1 MKKIILSLLVC
12 CVALSVSA
20 QGKKEMLESIT
31 KIQTSVSETQANIN
45 ALQSNQATVSA
56 QLLTL
61 TQALG
66 ALQAENAA
74 LKERLTKL
82 ESTVA
87 NLSVAPGE
95 KPAGLAA
102 IPATL
107 QTASDSIQAL
117 YITFNACKTPEEA
130 SKYIANPER
139 VKPLMLKYY
148 DEVKNWEED
157 EFEWD
162 NDFEPTLVRK
172 NLWYVDGFYRTY
184 IVKTPS
190 GYKVD
195 WEASEMYNPY
205 TEGQLMNMPNKV
217 VEFRGK
223 VEQTSDYSNDYWVE
237 YLLNDGQNILAVYG
251 RKGSAATKQL
261 SDYVKQ
267 KTKHAIIKIKWVPG
281 DNGSFELVEFVREG
295 CSKF

>member
-74 LKERLTKL
+74 LKERLAKL

-139 VKPLMLKYY
+139 VKPLMMKYY
-148 DEVKNWEED
+148 DEVENWD
-157 EFEWD
+157 PTDFKWDNEFE
-162 NDFEPTLVRK
+162 TSLIRK
-172 NLWYVDGFYRTY
+172 NLWIVDAFYYTY
-184 IVKTPS
+184 FVKTPS

-195 WEASEMYNPY
+195 WEASETYNPY

-217 VEFRGK
+217 VEFRGY
-223 VEQTSDYSNDYWVE
+223 VEQTSSYSNDYWVE

-251 RKGSAATKQL
+251 KKGSAATKQL
-261 SDYVKQ
+261 SNYVKQ
-267 KTKHAIIKIKWVPG
+267 KSKHAIIKIKWVPG
-281 DNGSFELVEFVREG
+281 NNSYFELVEFVREG